1 MSLFNDYSYL
11 TCPWSSI
18 YTWHVTFHAPDYLCL
33 SCHMFLIIYTCYVLG
48 YLYLTCPWLPI
59 PDMFTWHVPDCIY
72 LTCSWLSIPDMFL
85 IINTRNV
92 PDCIY
97 LICPWLSIPDMPNG
111 LIFSIPDMPP
121 IIQKYVFRFTISVNY
136 SFLVQV
142 PQTKQYF
149 SGIESRQEISKILTG
164 NLKIL
169 TENFINLDKKF
180 QESR

>member
-1 MSLFNDYSYL
+1 
-11 TCPWSSI
+11 
-18 YTWHVTFHAPDYLCL
+18 
-33 SCHMFLIIYTCYVLG
+33 
-48 YLYLTCPWLPI
+48 
-59 PDMFTWHVPDCIY
+59 
-72 LTCSWLSIPDMFL
+72 
-85 IINTRNV
+85 
-92 PDCIY
+92 
-97 LICPWLSIPDMPNG
+97 MPNG

-149 SGIESRQEISKILTG
+149 SGIESRQEIWKSWQK

-169 TENFINLDKKF
+169 TENFKNLDWKF